1 MEQCQ
6 KDLLNTSD
14 ASECDKEEFELTPRQ
29 LLQLYSVISK
39 VRKQRQF
46 ELCRPNLKQTAPKE
60 EEELISELKE
70 EGTNADFEETE
81 RYIKSSDQNN
91 SPSISYPES

>member
-39 VRKQRQF
+39 VRKQR
-46 ELCRPNLKQTAPKE
+46 
-60 EEELISELKE
+60 
-70 EGTNADFEETE
+70 
-81 RYIKSSDQNN
+81 
-91 SPSISYPES
+91 